1 MCDGAKVRNV
11 GARLMSIIRDVLRK
25 YPTVPEMAIRE
36 LELKLGVAG
45 RKAMADAGVPVP
57 SGALGSEG
65 RQQTLVTIEAAKA
78 DIILWR
84 NNVGAF
90 EDPSGRWVRY
100 GLANESKQ
108 MNAAIKSSDLIGIRK
123 RFITADMVG
132 STIGQFVARE
142 MKEEGW
148 VFSPKDKHCGAQK
161 VFNDLIV
168 AYGGD
173 ARFCTGPGSF

>member
-1 MCDGAKVRNV
+1 
-11 GARLMSIIRDVLRK
+11 MSIVRDVLGK
-25 YPTVPEMAIRE
+25 YSTVPEMAIRE
-36 LELKLGVAG
+36 LELKLGIAG
-45 RKAMADAGVPVP
+45 RAALAQAGVPVP
-57 SGALGSEG
+57 DGPAGSEG
-65 RQQTLVTIEAAKA
+65 RQQTIVQIEAAKQ

-90 EDPSGRWVRY
+90 ESATGQWVRY

-123 RFITADMVG
+123 RYITPDMVG

-142 MKEEGW
+142 MKEEAW
-148 VFSPKDKHCGAQK
+148 IFSAKDKHCGAQK

-173 ARFCTGPGSF
+173 ACFCTGPGSF